1 MIHMAFI
8 KQNKDLWDVNFMENQ
23 ITIHLCGSPILLY
36 CRQVTHSLMYVP
48 ITILVVPYIYVIS
61 LSTRINTYL
70 LLTLSSPKP
79 SNSLQ
84 NLSLVLL
91 KYLIT

>member
-8 KQNKDLWDVNFMENQ
+8 KQNKHLWDVNFMENQ
-23 ITIHLCGSPILLY
+23 ITTHLCGSPMLLY
-36 CRQVTHSLMYVP
+36 CRQVTYSLKYVH
-48 ITILVVPYIYVIS
+48 ITILVVPYIYAIT

-70 LLTLSSPKP
+70 LP

>member
-1 MIHMAFI
+1 MAFI

-23 ITIHLCGSPILLY
+23 ITTHLFGSPILLY
-36 CRQVTHSLMYVP
+36 CRQVTYSLKDVY
-48 ITILVVPYIYVIS
+48 ITILVVPYIYAIT
-61 LSTRINTYL
+61 LSTRINIYL
-70 LLTLSSPKP
+70 LS